1 MIYAKIF
8 AFEVNREKK
17 IVLETF
23 CDRAKCKEIAEKKEF
38 DSMKEVYKAL
48 AQSEFIP
55 ISETFFYRE
64 NPSLKLPSTE
74 NFLAKQEAK
83 QAPMGVSQWRNHGK
97 KYHYDKY
104 FEDIAKQE
112 GKKEVIEEVKELIG
126 CHTATILGSRV
137 IVNADHIEDSIDKLS
152 QLK

>member
-23 CDRAKCKEIAEKKEF
+23 CDREKCKQIAEKKEF

-48 AQSEFIP
+48 AESEFIP
-55 ISETFFYRE
+55 VSETFFYR
-64 NPSLKLPSTE
+64 
-74 NFLAKQEAK
+74 QEAK

-104 FEDIAKQE
+104 FEDIARQE